1 MKFQEPIVRWLR
13 VRDDNGGGRNTGE
26 ELLDLL
32 KDPFSGTLASAS
44 VYSALGISL
53 GITAVV
59 ALLFSFIRPY
69 NQAVYAPKLKHVDEK
84 YAPPPMGKKP
94 WSWILPLMH
103 TQEEKLIHQIGMDA
117 TIFLRVMRMCR
128 NIFLILA
135 VIGIGVLVPVHST
148 SSVKFP
154 GAETDSN
161 SWILTITPLN
171 VYGRPLWAQ
180 VVIAWVFDIIVCF
193 FLWWNYRRVMQL
205 RRKYFESEDY
215 QNSLHSRTLML
226 YDIPKQGCSDEGIA
240 RIIDGVAPNSS
251 FARTAIARNVKDLP
265 ELIVQH
271 ERAVRKLEKV
281 LAIYLKNPQNLPP
294 RPTCK
299 PSRKDRSYGTYPKGQ
314 RLDAIEYYTQRIR
327 ELEVEIKEVRA
338 SVDKRSSMPY
348 GFASYSD
355 VVEAHEIAF
364 ISRRK
369 KPHGATVLLAPKP
382 IDIIWQNMPLSSS
395 TRSRRRWFNSF
406 WIVVLTLFWIAP
418 NALIAVFL
426 VNLGNLGKIWDAFQR
441 SLESETKFWGIVQGI
456 ASPAIT
462 SGVYL
467 ALPVIFRRL
476 SIRAGDKTKTG
487 RERHVMAKL
496 YAFFVF
502 NNLVVFSFFS
512 VIWSFVAAVI
522 KDSDHGISTWDAIV
536 KENIALGIFTAFCRN
551 SPFWITYLLQ
561 RQLGA
566 AIDLAQIWPLISAF
580 FLKRFSSPTPRELI
594 ELTAPPAFD
603 YASYYCYFLY
613 YSTVTLCFAGIQPL
627 VLLATALYFS
637 IDSFLKKYL
646 ILYRFVTKT
655 ESGGLFWRVIFNRF
669 IFGTILSNGV
679 VLLTCWVQGEQS
691 HIQFFAVAPLPVLL
705 IVFKIYCGKVFDE
718 RIRYYRAAG
727 AGKQGGGGPGGM
739 QKESRLR
746 SEKLASRFGHP
757 ALYKPLIT
765 PMVHQKA
772 QNLLPSVYSGRL
784 TDGREAGPAGD
795 LMTVSGYSDVY
806 ALNAMQ
812 GGNPGKAADGVP
824 GFEYVS
830 EAHMDFEYYKN
841 RAEFTEEHGGG
852 EIYGKEFDIYRPGT
866 PGSLDSGSRPGTPS
880 SRHAT
885 PFAPGNARMPPPPP
899 PQETG
904 YQSYRPSPYADDS
917 IGRNRSPL
925 YSQDNNSSSGLVRN
939 AAGPAM
945 VPPAAYRNVS
955 HERSHSPAMDMSV
968 PGYQEASVDRTR
980 SPAVNSAA
988 GAPGSSLG
996 GPRGYSGLPQHEDQD
1011 SQDVDPMQYN
1021 YFRGGSRPTR
1031 PPGQGW

>member
-1 MKFQEPIVRWLR
+1 MTFQEPIIQWLR
-13 VRDDNGGGRNTGE
+13 ARDDSNTPSSDSNNPANQ
-26 ELLDLL
+26 LLNLL

-44 VYSALGISL
+44 VFSALGISL
-53 GITAVV
+53 GITAFV
-59 ALLFSFIRPY
+59 ALVFSFIRPY
-69 NQAVYAPKLKHVDEK
+69 NQSARSAPL
-84 YAPPPMGKKP
+84 GKKP
-94 WSWILPLMH
+94 WSWILPLMR
-103 TQEEKLIHQIGMDA
+103 TQEEELIQQIGMDA
-117 TIFLRVMRMCR
+117 TVFLRVMRMCR
-128 NIFLILA
+128 NMFLVLA
-135 VIGIGVLVPVHST
+135 IIGISVLVPVHYT
-148 SSVKFP
+148 KSVKFP
-154 GAETDSN
+154 GESSDSN
-161 SWILTITPLN
+161 GWIQNITPLN
-171 VYGRPLWAQ
+171 VYGKFIWPQ
-180 VVIAWVFDIIVCF
+180 VVIAWLFDIIVCG
-193 FLWWNYRRVMQL
+193 FLWWNYRRIMQL
-205 RRKYFESEDY
+205 RRKYFEGEDY
-215 QNSLHSRTLML
+215 QTSLHSRTLML

-265 ELIVQH
+265 DLIAQH
-271 ERAVRKLEKV
+271 DRAVRKLEKV

-338 SVDKRSSMPY
+338 SVDKRSSMPF

-355 VVEAHEIAF
+355 VSEAHEIAYLT
-364 ISRRK
+364 RGK
-369 KPHGATVLLAPKP
+369 KPHGTTIKLAPKP
-382 IDIIWQNMPLSSS
+382 LDIIWQNMPLSSA
-395 TRSRRRWFNSF
+395 TRSRRRWINSF
-406 WIVVLTLFWIAP
+406 WIVLLTFLWIAP
-418 NALIAVFL
+418 NAMIAIFL
-426 VNLGNLGKIWDAFQR
+426 VNLGNLGKVWHGFQV
-441 SLESETKFWGIVQGI
+441 SLERETTFWGIVQGI

-467 ALPVIFRRL
+467 ALPIIFRRL

-496 YAFFVF
+496 YSFFVF
-502 NNLVVFSFFS
+502 NNLIVFSFFS

-522 KDSDHGISTWDAIV
+522 TDADSGLNAWDAIV
-536 KENIALGIFTAFCRN
+536 KENIALGIFTAFCKN

-566 AIDLAQIWPLISAF
+566 AIDLAQLWPLISAF

-594 ELTAPPAFD
+594 DLTAPPAFD

-627 VLLATALYFS
+627 VLLATALYFC

-679 VLLTCWVQGEQS
+679 VLLTCWVRGDGN
-691 HIQFFAVAPLPVLL
+691 HYQFYAVCPLPILL
-705 IVFKIYCGKVFDE
+705 ILFKIYCGRTFDD
-718 RIRYYRAAG
+718 RIRYYRISASK
-727 AGKQGGGGPGGM
+727 KQGPGAM

-784 TDGREAGPAGD
+784 TDGRDGGNNAD

-812 GGNPGKAADGVP
+812 GGKPGKAADGVP

-852 EIYGKEFDIYRPGT
+852 EMYGKETDSYRPGT

-880 SRHAT
+880 NRHAT
-885 PFAPGNARMPPPPP
+885 PFSP
-899 PQETG
+899 ET
-904 YQSYRPSPYADDS
+904 PSPYADDS
-917 IGRNRSPL
+917 IGRHRSPL
-925 YSQDNNSSSGLVRN
+925 YAQDNGSSSGLVSN

-945 VPPAAYRNVS
+945 VPPASYRDAS
-955 HERSHSPAMDMSV
+955 QERSRSPALGM
-968 PGYQEASVDRTR
+968 PLAGYQEVPLDRTR
-980 SPAVNSAA
+980 SPAVGSPATTPGA
-988 GAPGSSLG
+988 GMG
-996 GPRGYSGLPQHEDQD
+996 GPRGYSGLPQQEEQD
-1011 SQDVDPMQYN
+1011 ADPMQYN
-1021 YFRGGSRPTR
+1021 YFRGGSRPTK

>member
-1 MKFQEPIVRWLR
+1 MRFREPIIQWLQ
-13 VRDDNGGGRNTGE
+13 VRDNDDSNPGE

-53 GITAVV
+53 GITAFV
-59 ALLFSFIRPY
+59 ALIFSFIRPY

-84 YAPPPMGKKP
+84 HAPPPMGKKP

-103 TQEEKLIHQIGMDA
+103 TQEEKLIQQIGMDA

-128 NIFLILA
+128 NMFLILA
-135 VIGIGVLVPVHST
+135 VIGISVLVPVHST
-148 SSVKFP
+148 LSVKFP
-154 GAETDSN
+154 DATTDSN
-161 SWILTITPLN
+161 SWILNITPLN
-171 VYGRPLWAQ
+171 VYGRVLWAQ
-180 VVIAWVFDIIVCF
+180 VVIAWIFDIIVCF
-193 FLWWNYRRVMQL
+193 FLWWNYRRIMQL

-265 ELIVQH
+265 NLIQQH
-271 ERAVRKLEKV
+271 DRAVRKLEKV

-299 PSRKDRSYGTYPKGQ
+299 PSKKDRSYGTYSKGQ

-355 VVEAHEIAF
+355 VVEAHEIAY
-364 ISRRK
+364 ITRRK
-369 KPHGATVLLAPKP
+369 KPHGTTILLAPKP
-382 IDIIWQNMPLSSS
+382 IDIIWPNMPLSSS

-406 WIVVLTLFWIAP
+406 WIVLLTLFWIAP
-418 NALIAVFL
+418 NAMIAIFL
-426 VNLGNLGKIWDAFQR
+426 VNLGNLGKIWDAFQH
-441 SLESETKFWGIVQGI
+441 SLETETQFWGIVQGI

-496 YAFFVF
+496 YSFFVF
-502 NNLVVFSFFS
+502 NNLIVFSFFS
-512 VIWSFVAAVI
+512 VIWSFVASVVN
-522 KDSDHGISTWDAIV
+522 DSDHGLNTWDAIV

-566 AIDLAQIWPLISAF
+566 AIDLAQIWPLCRAF

-627 VLLATALYFS
+627 VLLATALYFC

-679 VLLTCWVQGEQS
+679 VLLTCWVRGEAS
-691 HIQFFAVAPLPVLL
+691 HIQFFAVCPLPILL
-705 IVFKIYCGKVFDE
+705 ILFKFYCGKAFDDK
-718 RIRYYRAAG
+718 IRYYQTTG
-727 AGKQGGGGPGGM
+727 AGKQSGPGAM

-784 TDGREAGPAGD
+784 TDGREVGPAGD
-795 LMTVSGYSDVY
+795 LMSVSGYSDMY

-812 GGNPGKAADGVP
+812 GGKPGKAAEGVP

-830 EAHMDFEYYKN
+830 DAHMDFEYYKN

-852 EIYGKEFDIYRPGT
+852 EIYGKESDLHRPGT

-880 SRHAT
+880 GRHAT
-885 PFAPGNARMPPPPP
+885 PFSPGNVRLPPA
-899 PQETG
+899 QDTS
-904 YQSYRPSPYADDS
+904 YQTYRPSPYAEDS
-917 IGRNRSPL
+917 IGRHRSPF

-945 VPPAAYRNVS
+945 VPPASYRNVS
-955 HERSHSPAMDMSV
+955 HERSRSPAVDI
-968 PGYQEASVDRTR
+968 PGVSYQEGPLDRTR
-980 SPAVNSAA
+980 SPAVGSPVAT
-988 GAPGSSLG
+988 PGPGIG
-996 GPRGYSGLPQHEDQD
+996 GPRGYSGLPQHEDLD
-1011 SQDVDPMQYN
+1011 SQDADPTQYN
-1021 YFRGGSRPTR
+1021 YFRGGTRPTK

>member
-1 MKFQEPIVRWLR
+1 MHFHEPIIQWLR
-13 VRDDNGGGRNTGE
+13 ARDDDDDNTGE

-59 ALLFSFIRPY
+59 ALIFSFIRPY

-84 YAPPPMGKKP
+84 HAPPPMGKKP

-103 TQEEKLIHQIGMDA
+103 TQEEQLIHQIGMDA

-128 NIFLILA
+128 NMFLILA
-135 VIGIGVLVPVHST
+135 LIGIGVLVPVHYTMSYKDPNAPIDST
-148 SSVKFP
+148 
-154 GAETDSN
+154 

-171 VYGRPLWAQ
+171 IYGRVLWVQ
-180 VVIAWVFDIIVCF
+180 VVIVWVFDIIVCS
-193 FLWWNYRRVMQL
+193 FLWWNYRRIMQL

-215 QNSLHSRTLML
+215 QSSLHSRTLML

-265 ELIVQH
+265 NLIAQH
-271 ERAVRKLEKV
+271 DRAVRKLEKV

-299 PSRKDRSYGTYPKGQ
+299 PSKKDRSYGTYPRGQ

-355 VVEAHEIAF
+355 VAEAHEIAY
-364 ISRRK
+364 ITRRK
-369 KPHGATVLLAPKP
+369 RPHGTTILLAPKP
-382 IDIIWQNMPLSSS
+382 IDIIWPNMPLSSS
-395 TRSRRRWFNSF
+395 TRSRRRWFNGF
-406 WIVVLTLFWIAP
+406 WIVLLTLLWIAP
-418 NALIAVFL
+418 NAMIAIFL
-426 VNLGNLGKIWDAFQR
+426 VNLSNLGKVWEGFQH
-441 SLESETKFWGIVQGI
+441 SLETETKFWGIVQGI

-462 SGVYL
+462 SAVYL

-496 YAFFVF
+496 YAFFIF
-502 NNLVVFSFFS
+502 NNLIVFSFFS
-512 VIWSFVAAVI
+512 VIWTFVAAVI
-522 KDSDHGISTWDAIV
+522 NDSEKGLNAWDAIV
-536 KENIALGIFTAFCRN
+536 KEDIALGIFTAFCKN
-551 SPFWITYLLQ
+551 SVFWITYLLQ

-566 AIDLAQIWPLISAF
+566 AIDLAQIWPLIRAF

-627 VLLATALYFS
+627 VLLATALYFV
-637 IDSFLKKYL
+637 IDSLLKKYL

-679 VLLTCWVQGEQS
+679 VLLTCWVRGEAS
-691 HIQFFAVAPLPVLL
+691 HIQFFTVCPLPVLL
-705 IVFKIYCGKVFDE
+705 IFFKIYCGKAFDDQ
-718 RIRYYRAAG
+718 IRYYKTTG
-727 AGKQGGGGPGGM
+727 AKKRGGPADM

-784 TDGREAGPAGD
+784 TDGRETGAPGD
-795 LMTVSGYSDVY
+795 LMSVSGYSDMY
-806 ALNAMQ
+806 ALNSMQ
-812 GGNPGKAADGVP
+812 GGKPGKAADGIP

-830 EAHMDFEYYKN
+830 DAQMDFEYYKN

-852 EIYGKEFDIYRPGT
+852 EIYGKDLDGGRPGT
-866 PGSLDSGSRPGTPS
+866 PGSMDSGSRPGTPS

-885 PFAPGNARMPPPPP
+885 PFSPGNIRLPQ
-899 PQETG
+899 PQETS

-917 IGRNRSPL
+917 ISRNRSPL
-925 YSQDNNSSSGLVRN
+925 YAQNNDSSSGLVRN

-945 VPPAAYRNVS
+945 VPPASYRNVS
-955 HERSHSPAMDMSV
+955 HERSHSPAMDMAGI
-968 PGYQEASVDRTR
+968 GYQEVSLNRTR
-980 SPAVNSAA
+980 SPATGSPVVT
-988 GAPGSSLG
+988 PGPALG
-996 GPRGYSGLPQHEDQD
+996 GPRGYSGLPQHEDQE
-1011 SQDVDPMQYN
+1011 SPEADPMQYN
-1021 YFRGGSRPTR
+1021 YFRGGSRPTK

>member
-1 MKFQEPIVRWLR
+1 MTFQEPIIQWLR
-13 VRDDNGGGRNTGE
+13 ARDDSNTPSSDSNNPANQ
-26 ELLDLL
+26 LLNLL

-44 VYSALGISL
+44 VFSALGISL
-53 GITAVV
+53 GITAFV
-59 ALLFSFIRPY
+59 ALVFSFIRPY
-69 NQAVYAPKLKHVDEK
+69 NQSVYAPKLKHVDDRH
-84 YAPPPMGKKP
+84 APPPLGKKP
-94 WSWILPLMH
+94 WSWILPLMR
-103 TQEEKLIHQIGMDA
+103 TQEEELIQQIGMDA
-117 TIFLRVMRMCR
+117 TVFLRVMRMCR
-128 NIFLILA
+128 NMFLVLA
-135 VIGIGVLVPVHST
+135 IIGISVLVPVHYT
-148 SSVKFP
+148 KSVKFP
-154 GAETDSN
+154 GESSDSN
-161 SWILTITPLN
+161 GWIQNITPLN
-171 VYGRPLWAQ
+171 VYGKFIWPQ
-180 VVIAWVFDIIVCF
+180 VVIAWLFDIIVCG
-193 FLWWNYRRVMQL
+193 FLWWNYRRIMQL
-205 RRKYFESEDY
+205 RRKYFEGEDY
-215 QNSLHSRTLML
+215 QTSLHSRTLML

-265 ELIVQH
+265 DLIAQH
-271 ERAVRKLEKV
+271 DRAVRKLEKV

-338 SVDKRSSMPY
+338 SVDKRSSMPF

-355 VVEAHEIAF
+355 VSEAHEIAYLT
-364 ISRRK
+364 RGK
-369 KPHGATVLLAPKP
+369 KPHGTTIKLAPKP
-382 IDIIWQNMPLSSS
+382 LDIIWQNMPLSSA
-395 TRSRRRWFNSF
+395 TRSRRRWINSF
-406 WIVVLTLFWIAP
+406 WIVLLTFLWIAP
-418 NALIAVFL
+418 NAMIAIFL
-426 VNLGNLGKIWDAFQR
+426 VNLGNLGKVWHGFQV
-441 SLESETKFWGIVQGI
+441 SLERETTFWGIVQGI

-467 ALPVIFRRL
+467 ALPIIFRRL

-496 YAFFVF
+496 YSFFVF
-502 NNLVVFSFFS
+502 NNLIVFSFFS

-522 KDSDHGISTWDAIV
+522 TDADSGLNAWDAIV
-536 KENIALGIFTAFCRN
+536 KENIALGIFTAFCKN

-566 AIDLAQIWPLISAF
+566 AIDLAQLWPLISAF

-594 ELTAPPAFD
+594 DLTAPPAFD

-627 VLLATALYFS
+627 VLLATALYFC

-679 VLLTCWVQGEQS
+679 VLLTCWVRGDGN
-691 HIQFFAVAPLPVLL
+691 HYQFYAVCPLPILL
-705 IVFKIYCGKVFDE
+705 ILFKIYCGRTFDD
-718 RIRYYRAAG
+718 RIRYYRISASK
-727 AGKQGGGGPGGM
+727 KQGPGAM

-784 TDGREAGPAGD
+784 TDGRDGGNNAD
-795 LMTVSGYSDVY
+795 LMT
-806 ALNAMQ
+806 
-812 GGNPGKAADGVP
+812 GGKPGKAADGVP

-852 EIYGKEFDIYRPGT
+852 EMYGKETDSYRPGT

-880 SRHAT
+880 NRHAT
-885 PFAPGNARMPPPPP
+885 PFSPGNVRLPP
-899 PQETG
+899 PQETS

-917 IGRNRSPL
+917 IGRHRSPL
-925 YSQDNNSSSGLVRN
+925 YAQDNGSSSGLVSN

-945 VPPAAYRNVS
+945 VPL
-955 HERSHSPAMDMSV
+955 
-968 PGYQEASVDRTR
+968 DRTR
-980 SPAVNSAA
+980 SPAVGSPATTPGA
-988 GAPGSSLG
+988 GMG
-996 GPRGYSGLPQHEDQD
+996 GPRGYSGLPQQEEQD
-1011 SQDVDPMQYN
+1011 ADPMQYN
-1021 YFRGGSRPTR
+1021 YFRGGSRPTK

>member
-1 MKFQEPIVRWLR
+1 MTFQEPIWQWLR
-13 VRDDNGGGRNTGE
+13 ARDDNETPAE
-26 ELLDLL
+26 ELLNLL

-44 VYSALGISL
+44 VYSALGTSL
-53 GITAVV
+53 GFTAIV
-59 ALLFSFIRPY
+59 ALLFSFLRPY
-69 NQAVYAPKLKHVDEK
+69 NQAVYAPKLKHADEK
-84 YAPPPMGKKP
+84 HAPPPLGKKP
-94 WSWILPLMH
+94 WSWVLPLMSTH
-103 TQEEKLIHQIGMDA
+103 EEKLMQQIGMDA

-128 NIFLILA
+128 NIFVILA
-135 VIGIGVLVPVHST
+135 VVGVSVLIPVHYKMST
-148 SSVKFP
+148 P
-154 GAETDSN
+154 DSN
-161 SWILTITPLN
+161 TVQDSTSWILQITPLN
-171 VYGRPLWAQ
+171 VWGRPLWVQ
-180 VVIAWVFDIIVCF
+180 VVIAWVFDIVVCF
-193 FLWWNYRRVMQL
+193 FLWWNYRRITQL

-265 ELIVQH
+265 DLIAAH
-271 ERAVRKLEKV
+271 DRAVRKLEKV
-281 LAIYLKNPQNLPP
+281 LAIYLKNPNNLPP

-299 PSRKDRSYGTYPKGQ
+299 PSKKDRSYGTYPKGQ

-327 ELEVEIKEVRA
+327 ELEVEVKEVRA
-338 SVDKRSSMPY
+338 SVDKRSSMPF
-348 GFASYSD
+348 GFASYSE
-355 VVEAHEIAF
+355 VAEAHEIAY
-364 ISRRK
+364 ITRRK
-369 KPHGATVLLAPKP
+369 KPHGTTIKLAPKP
-382 IDIIWQNMPLSSS
+382 IDIIWPNMPLSSS
-395 TRSRRRWFNSF
+395 TRSRRRWFNSL
-406 WIVVLTLFWIAP
+406 WIILLTFFWIAP
-418 NALIAVFL
+418 NAMIAIFL
-426 VNLGNLGKIWDAFQR
+426 VNLSNLGKVWKGFQN
-441 SLESETKFWGIVQGI
+441 SLESDTKFWGIVQGI

-496 YAFFVF
+496 YSFFVF
-502 NNLVVFSFFS
+502 NNLIVFSFFS
-512 VIWSFVAAVI
+512 VIWSFVVSVI
-522 KDSDHGISTWDAIV
+522 NDADKGENAWDAII
-536 KENIALGIFTAFCRN
+536 KEDLAASIFIAFCRN

-566 AIDLAQIWPLISAF
+566 AIDLAQMWPLINAF
-580 FLKRFSSPTPRELI
+580 FTKTFSSPTPRELI

-627 VLLATALYFS
+627 VLIATALYFT

-679 VLLTCWVQGEQS
+679 FLLTCWVRGDGT
-691 HIQFFAVAPLPVLL
+691 HLQFFCVCPLPVLL
-705 IVFKIYCGKVFDE
+705 IFFKIYCGNAYDD
-718 RIRYYRAAG
+718 RMRYYKTRGAIRQDGQNAA
-727 AGKQGGGGPGGM
+727 
-739 QKESRLR
+739 QKENNLR
-746 SEKLASRFGHP
+746 NEKLASRFGHP

-784 TDGREAGPAGD
+784 TDGRDVGPAGD
-795 LMTVSGYSDVY
+795 LMSVSGYSDMY
-806 ALNAMQ
+806 ALNSMQ
-812 GGNPGKAADGVP
+812 GGKPGKAADGVP

-830 EAHMDFEYYKN
+830 ESQMDFEYYKN

-852 EIYGKEFDIYRPGT
+852 EIYGKELDGYRPGT

-880 SRHAT
+880 NRHAT
-885 PFAPGNARMPPPPP
+885 PFSPANVRLPPPH
-899 PQETG
+899 ETA
-904 YQSYRPSPYADDS
+904 YRPSPYGEDS
-917 IGRNRSPL
+917 INRHRSPL
-925 YSQDNNSSSGLVRN
+925 YSQENSSSSGLVHN
-939 AAGPAM
+939 AVGPAM
-945 VPPAAYRNVS
+945 APPMSYRNVS
-955 HERSHSPAMDMSV
+955 HERSQSPALEK
-968 PGYQEASVDRTR
+968 PFGGYQEVPLDRAR
-980 SPAVNSAA
+980 SPAVGSPAQT
-988 GAPGSSLG
+988 PGVGIG
-996 GPRGYSGLPQHEDQD
+996 GPRGYAGVPQYEDAETPEA
-1011 SQDVDPMQYN
+1011 DPMQYN
-1021 YFRGGSRPTR
+1021 YFRGGSKSSK

>member
-1 MKFQEPIVRWLR
+1 MTSREPVPYWLHE
-13 VRDDNGGGRNTGE
+13 RDDNPATQ
-26 ELLDLL
+26 LLQLL

-53 GITAVV
+53 GITAVA

-69 NQAVYAPKLKHVDEK
+69 NQSVYAPKLKHADDK
-84 YAPPPMGKKP
+84 HAPPPLGKKP
-94 WSWILPLMH
+94 WSWILPLLH

-128 NIFLILA
+128 NMFLVLA
-135 VIGIGVLVPVHST
+135 LIGIGVLVPIHST
-148 SSVKFP
+148 MSVKFP
-154 GAETDSN
+154 GAPTDSN

-171 VYGRPLWAQ
+171 VYGRVLWSQ

-193 FLWWNYRRVMQL
+193 FLWWNYRRIMHL

-226 YDIPKQGCSDEGIA
+226 YDIPKQACSDEGIA

-265 ELIVQH
+265 DLIAQH
-271 ERAVRKLEKV
+271 GRAVRKLEKV

-355 VVEAHEIAF
+355 VAEAHEIAY
-364 ISRRK
+364 IARGKR
-369 KPHGATVLLAPKP
+369 PHGTTILLAPKP

-406 WIVVLTLFWIAP
+406 WIVVLTIFWIAP
-418 NALIAVFL
+418 NAMIAIFL
-426 VNLGNLGKIWDAFQR
+426 VNLGNLGKVWHGFQV
-441 SLESETKFWGIVQGI
+441 SLQDETTFWGIVQGI

-496 YAFFVF
+496 YSFFVF
-502 NNLVVFSFFS
+502 NNLIVFSFFS
-512 VIWSFVAAVI
+512 VIWSFVAAI
-522 KDSDHGISTWDAIV
+522 INDTDKGLSAWDAIV
-536 KENIALGIFTAFCRN
+536 KENIALGIFQAFCKN

-566 AIDLAQIWPLISAF
+566 AIDLAQLWPLISAF

-594 ELTAPPAFD
+594 DLTAPPAFD

-627 VLLATALYFS
+627 VLLATALYFC

-646 ILYRFVTKT
+646 ILYRYVTKT

-669 IFGTILSNGV
+669 IFGTVLSNGV
-679 VLLTCWVQGEQS
+679 VLLTCWVQGEAS
-691 HIQFFAVAPLPVLL
+691 HIQFYAVCPLPVLL
-705 IVFKIYCGKVFDE
+705 ILFKFYCGKSFDD
-718 RIRYYRAAG
+718 RIRYYRVPNAA
-727 AGKQGGGGPGGM
+727 KQGPGNM

-784 TDGREAGPAGD
+784 TDGREAGGAPD
-795 LMTVSGYSDVY
+795 LMSVSGYSDMY

-812 GGNPGKAADGVP
+812 GGKPGKAADGVP

-830 EAHMDFEYYKN
+830 EAHMDFAYYKD

-852 EIYGKEFDIYRPGT
+852 EMYGKEFDGQRPGT

-885 PFAPGNARMPPPPP
+885 PFSPANVRLPP
-899 PQETG
+899 PQDMS
-904 YQSYRPSPYADDS
+904 YQSYRPSPYEDHS
-917 IGRNRSPL
+917 IGRHRSPL
-925 YSQDNNSSSGLVRN
+925 YAQDNGSSSGLVHN
-939 AAGPAM
+939 AVGPAM
-945 VPPAAYRNVS
+945 VPTLPTSYRDVS
-955 HERSHSPAMDMSV
+955 HERAPSPNLPGGYHDVSMDR
-968 PGYQEASVDRTR
+968 AR
-980 SPAVNSAA
+980 SPAVGSPIPT
-988 GAPGSSLG
+988 PGPGIG
-996 GPRGYSGLPQHEDQD
+996 GPRGYAGLPQHEETD
-1011 SQDVDPMQYN
+1011 SQEMDPMQYN
-1021 YFRGGSRPTR
+1021 YFRGGSRPTK

>member
-1 MKFQEPIVRWLR
+1 MTYQDPLIQWLR
-13 VRDDNGGGRNTGE
+13 ARDDTGTPSSDSNSPANQ
-26 ELLDLL
+26 LLNLL

-53 GITAVV
+53 GITAFV
-59 ALLFSFIRPY
+59 AIVFSFIRPY
-69 NQAVYAPKLKHVDEK
+69 NQSVYAPKLKHVDDK
-84 YAPPPMGKKP
+84 HAPPPLGKKP
-94 WSWILPLMH
+94 WSWILPLMS
-103 TQEEKLIHQIGMDA
+103 TQEEQLMHTIGMDA
-117 TIFLRVMRMCR
+117 TVFLRVMRMCR
-128 NIFLILA
+128 NMFCILA
-135 VIGIGVLVPVHST
+135 IIGIGILVPIHST
-148 SSVKFP
+148 KSVKFP
-154 GAETDSN
+154 GETTNSN
-161 SWILTITPLN
+161 SWITEITPLN
-171 VYGRPLWAQ
+171 VYGKWMWAQ

-193 FLWWNYRRVMQL
+193 FLWWNYRRIMQL

-215 QNSLHSRTLML
+215 QSSLHSRTLML

-265 ELIVQH
+265 DLIAAH
-271 ERAVRKLEKV
+271 DRAVRKLEKV
-281 LAIYLKNPQNLPP
+281 LAIYLKNPQSLPP

-338 SVDKRSSMPY
+338 SVDKRSSMPF

-355 VVEAHEIAF
+355 VSEAHEIAY
-364 ISRRK
+364 ITRKK
-369 KPHGATVLLAPKP
+369 KPHGTTIKLAPKP

-395 TRSRRRWFNSF
+395 TRSRRRWINSF
-406 WIVVLTLFWIAP
+406 WIVLLTFLWIAP
-418 NALIAVFL
+418 NAMIAIFL
-426 VNLGNLGKIWDAFQR
+426 VNLGNLGKVWHGFQV
-441 SLESETKFWGIVQGI
+441 SLQKETTFWGIVQGI

-496 YAFFVF
+496 YSFFVF
-502 NNLVVFSFFS
+502 NNLIVFSFFS
-512 VIWSFVAAVI
+512 VIWSFVAAVVT
-522 KDSDHGISTWDAIV
+522 DADDGLNAWDAIV
-536 KENIALGIFTAFCRN
+536 KENIAAMIFTALCNN

-566 AIDLAQIWPLISAF
+566 AIDLAQLWPLVSAF

-594 ELTAPPAFD
+594 DLTAPPAFD

-627 VLLATALYFS
+627 VLLATALYFC

-679 VLLTCWVQGEQS
+679 FLLTCWVRGDGT
-691 HIQFFAVAPLPVLL
+691 HIQFYAVCPLPVLL
-705 IVFKIYCGKVFDE
+705 ILFKIYCGKTFDDK
-718 RIRYYRAAG
+718 IRYYKISAAQRN
-727 AGKQGGGGPGGM
+727 QGPESM

-784 TDGREAGPAGD
+784 TDGRDGANNAD

-806 ALNAMQ
+806 ALNNMQ
-812 GGNPGKAADGVP
+812 GGKPGKAADGVP
-824 GFEYVS
+824 GFEFVS

-841 RAEFTEEHGGG
+841 RTEFTEEHGGG
-852 EIYGKEFDIYRPGT
+852 EMYGKEFDSFRPGT
-866 PGSLDSGSRPGTPS
+866 PGSLDSSSRPGTPS
-880 SRHAT
+880 NRHAT
-885 PFAPGNARMPPPPP
+885 PFSPGNVKLPT
-899 PQETG
+899 PQETS

-917 IGRNRSPL
+917 IGRHRSPL
-925 YSQDNNSSSGLVRN
+925 YAQDNGSSSGLVSN
-939 AAGPAM
+939 AVGPAM
-945 VPPAAYRNVS
+945 VPPASYRDVS
-955 HERSHSPAMDMSV
+955 QERSRSPALGM
-968 PGYQEASVDRTR
+968 PLAGYQDVSLDRTR
-980 SPAVNSAA
+980 SPAVGSPASTPGA
-988 GAPGSSLG
+988 GVG
-996 GPRGYSGLPQHEDQD
+996 GPRGYSGLPQQEEQD
-1011 SQDVDPMQYN
+1011 ADPMQYN
-1021 YFRGGSRPTR
+1021 YFRGGSRPTK